1 MNLQNAQSL
10 QNLHLNPKKLL
21 RSKWTAAIPQNK
33 EKHFMVI
40 KLITLITP
48 MLPLTQI
55 ELIEL
60 EAVHSKRSFVLPW
73 RELNDKNYWIQGW
86 K

>member
-1 MNLQNAQSL
+1 MHSQNAQSN
-10 QNLHLNPKKLL
+10 QNIYLNPKKLL
-21 RSKWTAAIPQNK
+21 HNKWTAATPQNK

-40 KLITLITP
+40 KLITP

-86 K
+86 Q

>member
-1 MNLQNAQSL
+1 MHLQNAQSL

-40 KLITLITP
+40 KLITP
-48 MLPLTQI
+48 VLPLTQI

-86 K
+86 Q

>member
-1 MNLQNAQSL
+1 MHSQNAQSN
-10 QNLHLNPKKLL
+10 QNLYLNPKKLL
-21 RSKWTAAIPQNK
+21 RSKWTAATPQNK

-40 KLITLITP
+40 KLITP
-48 MLPLTQI
+48 MLPLIQI

-60 EAVHSKRSFVLPW
+60 EAVNSKRSFVLPW

-86 K
+86 Q

>member
-1 MNLQNAQSL
+1 MHSQNVQSF

-21 RSKWTAAIPQNK
+21 RSKWTSATPQNK

-40 KLITLITP
+40 KLITPL
-48 MLPLTQI
+48 LPLTQI

-60 EAVHSKRSFVLPW
+60 EAVHSKSSFVLSW
-73 RELNDKNYWIQGW
+73 RELNDKNCWIQGW
-86 K
+86 Q

>member
-1 MNLQNAQSL
+1 MHSQNTQSN

-40 KLITLITP
+40 KLITP